1 MRIELTG
8 VSKRYASIQG
18 LNLTLEDGRAAA
30 LVGESGSGKST
41 LARLI
46 SLLERPDAGEIRFDG
61 RDTAHL
67 RGEAR
72 RKLRAG
78 MQLILQNAPAA
89 LDPRVRVGKSIA
101 EPLRNLTRLTPDEIG
116 ARVAEVSAQ
125 FSLAPEFLNR
135 LPHELSGGQ
144 LKRVCFARAFATE
157 PSFAVF
163 DETTSG
169 LNPSLRERVLEM
181 ILKLKGG
188 SLRSFLF
195 ITHDMDAAL
204 RVADRILVM
213 RGGAIVE
220 DAPVAGG
227 RAGFRHEYARLLLES
242 TI

>member
-41 LARLI
+41 LARLV
-46 SLLERPDAGEIRFDG
+46 SLLERPDAGEIRLDG

-125 FSLAPEFLNR
+125 FSLAPELLNR

-213 RGGAIVE
+213 RGGTIVE
-220 DAPVAGG
+220 DVPVADGC
-227 RAGFRHEYARLLLES
+227 AGFHHEYARLLLES